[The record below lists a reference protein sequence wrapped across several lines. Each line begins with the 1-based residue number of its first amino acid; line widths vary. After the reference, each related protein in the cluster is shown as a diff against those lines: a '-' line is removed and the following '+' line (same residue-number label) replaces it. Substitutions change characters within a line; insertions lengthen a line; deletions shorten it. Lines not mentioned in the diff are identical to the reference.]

1 MRATAHLAYWSN
13 RQLAYTQIL
22 ALWGHS
28 GLWRIEDAQ
37 IILDRRERE
46 EIANALDVSLDDM
59 FKEKSEHDYEL
70 AQCFECR
77 GHFENENN
85 KKKILDLFDTYCDI
99 QEMLTDSRV

>member
-1 MRATAHLAYWSN
+1 MGEKN
-13 RQLAYTQIL
+13 RIFGFNLKYY
-22 ALWGHS
+22 LWEKKIASSDFAENLGYS
-28 GLWRIEDAQ
+28 IVDLWRYAIWEKMQ
-37 IILDRRERE
+37 RQ
-46 EIANALDVSLDDM
+46 LDDM